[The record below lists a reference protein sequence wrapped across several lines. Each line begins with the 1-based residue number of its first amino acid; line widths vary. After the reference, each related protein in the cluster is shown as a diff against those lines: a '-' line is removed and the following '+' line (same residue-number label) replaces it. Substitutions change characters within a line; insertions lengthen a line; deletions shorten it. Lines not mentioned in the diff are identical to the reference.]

1 MMVPEYKA
9 YYKNLGQNISFYRR
23 RRDMSQEVLAEIVD
37 VHNVHMS
44 RIETGTSAPSLNT
57 VFAIAGA
64 LGVEPYK
71 LFQDKE

>member
-1 MMVPEYKA
+1 MVVPEYKA

-23 RRDMSQEVLAEIVD
+23 RREISQETLAEIVNL
-37 VHNVHMS
+37 HNVHMS
-44 RIETGTSAPSLNT
+44 RIETGTSAPSLDT
-57 VFAIAGA
+57 VFAIADA

>member
-1 MMVPEYKA
+1 MKLIYES
-9 YYKNLGQNISFYRR
+9 YYQNLGQNIAFYRNR
-23 RRDMSQEVLAEIVD
+23 RKLTQLKLSELVEISRN
-37 VHNVHMS
+37 HLS

>member
-1 MMVPEYKA
+1 MSPKYKA

-23 RRDMSQEVLAEIVD
+23 RRDMSQEALAEIIGA
-37 VHNVHMS
+37 HNVHMS
-44 RIETGTSAPSLNT
+44 RIETGTSAPSLDKI
-57 VFAIAGA
+57 FAIAEA